1 MKKAKRRQIIRNL
14 PQVTQ
19 SGREGIQT
27 GVAPEHGYGSP
38 PPRPAEPHL
47 QNPSPPRAPGRPCQS
62 RVTVARMSH
71 DTEPARPQNTN
82 REGPSQQEAQIQ
94 PRTTTGPPETC
105 FFISGLGLLKAG
117 LQVHRQ
123 SNINGACPHP
133 LGHLANLSSSSNF
146 SSKPA
151 SSKKATRTRP
161 ISWLQWAR
169 SVPLLQAL

>member
-1 MKKAKRRQIIRNL
+1 MKRK
-14 PQVTQ
+14 TG
-19 SGREGIQT
+19 SIQT
-27 GVAPEHGYGSP
+27 GFAPEHGYSSP

-47 QNPSPPRAPGRPCQS
+47 QNPSPPRPCQS
-62 RVTVARMSH
+62 RVTVAHMSH
-71 DTEPARPQNTN
+71 DTQLARLQNTN

-94 PRTTTGPPETC
+94 PWTTTGPAEVC
-105 FFISGLGLLKAG
+105 FIFGLGLLKAG

-123 SNINGACPHP
+123 SNINSACPHP

-151 SSKKATRTRP
+151 SSKKATRIRP

-169 SVPLLQAL
+169 SLPLLQAL